1 MTTQQKYIL
10 VISRV
15 LFGFLFLASGVG
27 KLTSDFTAT
36 QYLDHAVGP
45 FASFFQ
51 PMAGNLFVDMLVI
64 WGEILI
70 GIALI
75 SGAFMWVTAWSGSL
89 MMLLFYF
96 SQFPPK
102 NGYISYH
109 IIYILVFF
117 LLAVFRA
124 GEFAGFGFVRK
135 RFEQ

>member
-36 QYLDHAVGP
+36 QYLDHVAGP
-45 FASFFQ
+45 FASVFQ
-51 PMAGNLFVDMLVI
+51 SMAGSPIVDFLVI
-64 WGEILI
+64 GGEIAI
-70 GIALI
+70 GIALLA
-75 SGAFMWVTAWSGSL
+75 GVFMWFTAWSGSL

-109 IIYILVFF
+109 IIYILFFF
-117 LLAVFRA
+117 LLASSKA
-124 GEFAGFGFVRK
+124 GRTTHVSV
-135 RFEQ
+135 